1 MWLKQGKL
9 IGDYAHRESA
19 RSSVEGQ
26 NALLG
31 MLRHPEA
38 IWLGFGVQKAVNE
51 VACERDNQR
60 HRPHDWQTRAWNKPQ
75 PARQ

>member
-26 NALLG
+26 NAAVG
-31 MLRHPEA
+31 M
-38 IWLGFGVQKAVNE
+38 F
-51 VACERDNQR
+51 
-60 HRPHDWQTRAWNKPQ
+60 
-75 PARQ
+75 RQS

>member
-51 VACERDNQR
+51 GRVR
-60 HRPHDWQTRAWNKPQ
+60 TG
-75 PARQ
+75 

>member
-26 NALLG
+26 NVLLG
-31 MLRHPEA
+31 CYVTLRLSGLALE
-38 IWLGFGVQKAVNE
+38 
-51 VACERDNQR
+51 CR
-60 HRPHDWQTRAWNKPQ
+60 
-75 PARQ
+75 RQ